1 MTDEP
6 SRAARRRRTEIYVSV
21 DVETDGP
28 IPGPCSMLSIGAAA
42 YDAHGALLGTFEA
55 NLETLPGASGDPK
68 TLEWWRTQPEAWAA
82 CRRELRDPGD
92 AMADLTR
99 FLEALPGSPVFVAY
113 PAGFDFTFVYWYL
126 VRFTGKSPFGHSAL
140 DLKTLAMA
148 AMRRPFREAVKRN
161 MPRGWFSP
169 TRRHT
174 HVALDDA
181 LEQGELFFAVARAL
195 ELLPP

>member
-1 MTDEP
+1 M
-6 SRAARRRRTEIYVSV
+6 ARKETYVSV

-42 YDAHGALLGTFEA
+42 YDERGELLGTFSA
-55 NLETLPGASGDPK
+55 NLETLDGAVGDEK
-68 TLEWWRTQPEAWAA
+68 TLAWWKTQPEAWAA
-82 CRRELRDPGD
+82 CRTDLRDPAE
-92 AMADLTR
+92 AMHDFTR
-99 FLEALPGSPVFVAY
+99 FLDALPGSPVFVAY

-126 VRFTGKSPFGHSAL
+126 VCFTGKSPFSHSAL

-148 AMRRPFREAVKRN
+148 AMKRPYRESVKRN

-169 TRRHT
+169 TRRHA

-181 LEQGELFFAVARAL
+181 LEQGELFVSIAR
-195 ELLPP
+195 ELGLMPR